1 MEILDFDLKL
11 AEEAAQRWAERQ
23 EKRDNDEEKLNNNQL
38 AEVESPERIAKNLAR
53 MTNALVQQGKCSVE
67 TMTAGIDEAGVQFS
81 APTASLIDEISQ
93 ERILGNSDL
102 MGIEFLERGIA
113 VGRFVGRVNIR
124 NNIGVTVGY
133 GTGFMVSPRLLLTN
147 NHVLNSFQSAKNSM
161 IEFDYQRD
169 RRGVQ
174 LPIVAFRLQPEVFF
188 LTNAALDYTL
198 VAVNPTSLNNIPINF
213 YGWNRL
219 IGEEGKI
226 LISQPVNIIQ
236 HPKGEVKQLVLRENK
251 LIDLLA
257 NFAHYTTDTEP
268 GSSGSPVFS
277 DLWEVVALHHSGV
290 PRTDSTGNLITKDGT
305 IWKNGMDPKRLDWV
319 ANEGIRISKLVQDVR
334 GKLNS
339 LSNTA
344 RILAEELLNKEAP
357 NPLEVKEESD
367 KFKQNTA
374 SVPGS
379 EIPPSNDSSSASPS
393 GLNLQEAVWT
403 IPLQVRIGFGNPQLQ
418 IGVPVE
424 KPLSDAP
431 SVSVPP
437 LPTPPDETKEAIS
450 IDPNYA
456 NRPGYKANFLGGGN
470 KQVNLPQ
477 LSDAMKTQAAV
488 NRLTGTPTNPF
499 ELKYHNYSI
508 VMNKVR
514 RLAFFTAV
522 NIDGK
527 KSKSPDREDDRWF
540 YDPRI
545 KKEEQC
551 GNELYQNNPLDRGHL
566 VRRLDPA
573 WGDNDQMVKVA
584 NDDTF
589 HWTNCAPQHE
599 RFNQGENLWAG
610 LEDYILK
617 NADNKDFKVS
627 VFTGPV
633 FANDDAVYRGVKIPK
648 QYWKVVT
655 MVKSDNKLSATAYI
669 VSQRSLITNL
679 EAEFVFGQFKT
690 FQVPIETIEQLTG
703 LSFGNLKNVQPPGLE
718 SLVLDETVS
727 ENELSDYSQIK
738 L

>member
-11 AEEAAQRWAERQ
+11 ATEAAQRWAERQ
-23 EKRDNDEEKLNNNQL
+23 GKREDDEEKLNNNQL

-53 MTNALVQQGKCSVE
+53 MTNALVQQGKSSAE
-67 TMTAGIDEAGVQFS
+67 TMTAIVDESGVQFS
-81 APTASLIDEISQ
+81 VPPTALIDEISQ
-93 ERILGNSDL
+93 ERIIGNSDL

-124 NNIGVTVGY
+124 NNIGVTVGF

-147 NHVLNSFQSAKNSM
+147 NHVLRSSQSAKNSM
-161 IEFDYQRD
+161 IEFDFQRD

-188 LTNAALDYTL
+188 LTNSALDYTL
-198 VAVNPTSLNNIPINF
+198 VAVSPTSLNNIPINL

-236 HPKGEVKQLVLRENK
+236 HPKGEIKQLVLRENK
-251 LIDLLA
+251 LIDLLP

-277 DLWEVVALHHSGV
+277 DLWEVVALHHAGV
-290 PRTDSTGNLITKDGT
+290 PRTDAAGNLIAKDGT
-305 IWKNGMDPKRLDWV
+305 IWTNGMDPKRLDWV

-339 LSNTA
+339 LPNTA

-374 SVPGS
+374 SVPVS
-379 EIPPSNDSSSASPS
+379 EIPASNYSSPS
-393 GLNLQEAVWT
+393 PALNLQEAVWT
-403 IPLQVRIGFGNPQLQ
+403 IPLQVRIGFGTPQLQ

-424 KPLSDAP
+424 KPSPNAP
-431 SVSVPP
+431 ADSVST

-456 NRPGYKANFLGGGN
+456 NRPGYQANFLGGGN

-488 NRLTGTPTNPF
+488 NQLTGSPTNPF
-499 ELKYHNYSI
+499 ELKYHHSSI

-551 GNELYQNNPLDRGHL
+551 GNELYKNNPLDRGHL

-573 WGDNDQMVKVA
+573 WGDDDQMVKVA

-589 HWTNCAPQHE
+589 HWTNCSPQHE
-599 RFNQGENLWAG
+599 RFNQGDNLWAG
-610 LEDYILK
+610 LEDYILN
-617 NADNKDFKVS
+617 NAANKDFKAS

-633 FANDDAVYRGVKIPK
+633 FANDDTVYRGVKIPK
-648 QYWKVVT
+648 QYWKVVA

-669 VSQRSLITNL
+669 VSQKSLIANL

-690 FQVPIETIEQLTG
+690 FQVSIETVEQLTG
-703 LSFGNLKNVQPPGLE
+703 LRFGNLKTVQPPGLE
-718 SLVLDETVS
+718 SLVLDESVS